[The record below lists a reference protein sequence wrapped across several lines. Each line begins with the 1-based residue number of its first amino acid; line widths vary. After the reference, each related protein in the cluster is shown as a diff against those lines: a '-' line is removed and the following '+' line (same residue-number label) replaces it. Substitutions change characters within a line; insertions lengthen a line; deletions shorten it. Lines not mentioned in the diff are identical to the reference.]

1 MMMKRWKILA
11 ALLVIFL
18 SGVVVGSLGTGIYI
32 KKRIGMVTR
41 GGPGHVM
48 HKLFL
53 KRLTHEL
60 DLDIEQ
66 QKKIEEILHQ
76 TAEELLVLHQQTRP
90 RAHAILDRAVDRTK
104 DYLSPEQAE
113 RLDEIVEDMKTRRAG
128 FFRKGRAMDRAE
140 RQELV
145 ERILSEMT
153 GRLDLTP
160 EQVSQIRPVME
171 ESVETRYALI
181 QKHRERGP
189 WGRRQRM
196 KENLEID
203 RDLESRL
210 EQILTQ
216 QQMNAF
222 WKSKDEL
229 RMMMHEELFGP
240 RQAVEGRNGR

>member
-1 MMMKRWKILA
+1 MKRWKILA
-11 ALLVIFL
+11 VLLVIFL
-18 SGVVVGSLGTGIYI
+18 SGVVVGSLGTGIYV
-32 KKRIGMVTR
+32 KKRIGMVMR
-41 GGPGHVM
+41 VGPGHLM

-60 DLDIEQ
+60 DLDVAQ
-66 QKKIEEILHQ
+66 QKKIEEILYQ
-76 TAEELLVLHQQTRP
+76 TSEELLVLHQQTRP
-90 RAHAILDRAVDRTK
+90 KAHAILDRAVDRTK
-104 DYLSPEQAE
+104 DYLSPEQVE

-128 FFRKGRAMDRAE
+128 FFGKGRAMDRAE

-153 GRLDLTP
+153 KRLDLTP
-160 EQVSQIRPVME
+160 EQLSRIRPVME
-171 ESVETRYALI
+171 ESVETRYVLI
-181 QKHRERGP
+181 QKRIQHGP
-189 WGRRQRM
+189 WGRRQGM

-216 QQMNAF
+216 EQMNAF

-229 RMMMHEELFGP
+229 RMMMRE
-240 RQAVEGRNGR
+240 QY